1 MMLARN
7 ADSLYWIGRY
17 VERAD
22 DIARILDVAVQ
33 QMLEDATVDT
43 DSMVRHVMAI
53 LGFTPD
59 DKPQSVWSLVD
70 KVGYDRDSTESIV
83 GLIETAR
90 ENARGAREVISSEMW
105 ECLNATY
112 MGLDEAERRARL
124 LGPHA
129 FLAHVK
135 ERAAMF
141 AGLTDA
147 TLSHDDGYSY
157 LIVGR
162 SIERVDMTVRL
173 LMSRSAYR
181 RDALSWMS
189 LLVAAGGQDT
199 YIRAYRGA
207 VDTENVVEFM
217 MLDRLFPD
225 RCSTRWA
232 SPRRTWPNW
241 TTDRTAWDRSPPR
254 SPCWAGRSSIEFI
267 DRAEIVRNLPAYPQD
282 IHATCRAVSESIA
295 EEHFHIEPYVTWTDT
310 GLAYDVAGVRRL
322 AMSARM
328 RLVHSTGFNYSA
340 PVMTSFNEARIT
352 PRNDS
357 RQTSVV
363 DHVDTT
369 PGARQFTFTDYWGT
383 RSPSSTCTPPRP
395 ARGRRDRRRGDGERG
410 AQRGGLPRSTG
421 SSCATVRSSTNT
433 TRCCS
438 PPSTS
443 PHHPELV
450 EFAAAAA
457 AGLTPAAAAEAVV
470 TGVYDALTYEAGTTE
485 VHSTAIEA
493 WRQRKGVCQTMRT
506 SHWSCCAASASRRA
520 TSLATPPAQRRRY
533 R

>member
-1 MMLARN
+1 MALDVVTAVG
-7 ADSLYWIGRY
+7 ASLGYG
-17 VERAD
+17 
-22 DIARILDVAVQ
+22 IARILDVAVQ

-217 MLDRLFPD
+217 MLDRLFPRSVFHSLGVAEKNLAELDNRPD
-225 RCSTRWA
+225 RVGSQSTALTLLGRA
-232 SPRRTWPNW
+232 
-241 TTDRTAWDRSPPR
+241 
-254 SPCWAGRSSIEFI
+254 RSSIEFI
-267 DRAEIVRNLPAYPQD
+267 DRAEIVRNLPAYLQD

-310 GLAYDVAGVRRL
+310 GLAYDVAE
-322 AMSARM
+322 
-328 RLVHSTGFNYSA
+328 Y
-340 PVMTSFNEARIT
+340 
-352 PRNDS
+352 
-357 RQTSVV
+357 
-363 DHVDTT
+363 
-369 PGARQFTFTDYWGT
+369 
-383 RSPSSTCTPPRP
+383 
-395 ARGRRDRRRGDGERG
+395 
-410 AQRGGLPRSTG
+410 GG
-421 SSCATVRSSTNT
+421 
-433 TRCCS
+433 
-438 PPSTS
+438 
-443 PHHPELV
+443 
-450 EFAAAAA
+450 
-457 AGLTPAAAAEAVV
+457 
-470 TGVYDALTYEAGTTE
+470 
-485 VHSTAIEA
+485 
-493 WRQRKGVCQTMRT
+493 
-506 SHWSCCAASASRRA
+506 
-520 TSLATPPAQRRRY
+520 
-533 R
+533 